1 MEAAKRRLLWHVSC
15 CLISIFRTLNIARKL
30 MSKGTNDKSPVQS
43 RDSRAEIAAAEII
56 ETQEEAAAFIGR
68 NSRTIR
74 RWQKEGMLV
83 AYNKEGK
90 PVYLRS
96 QLKLFAANEGK
107 KPTQTKLKKDEAEAG
122 IKTTR
127 DERERWEFERDKGG
141 YIRKDDVERNNI
153 QKILTVKRALLGQG
167 RKLAM
172 QLAALTDPRK
182 IQVLLDK
189 ENRQIIEGFAR

>member
-1 MEAAKRRLLWHVSC
+1 
-15 CLISIFRTLNIARKL
+15 